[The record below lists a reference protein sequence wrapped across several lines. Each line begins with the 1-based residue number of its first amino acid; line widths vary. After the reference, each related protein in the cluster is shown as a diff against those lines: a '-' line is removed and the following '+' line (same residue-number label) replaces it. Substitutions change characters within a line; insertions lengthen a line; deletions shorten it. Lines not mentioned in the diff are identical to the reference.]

1 MTKTIRAH
9 FDGQVIVP
17 DEPVDIP
24 VHVPMEVQV
33 TVTDSHPVMSPEARR
48 MVIDRM
54 LSRALSGINLPAAAL
69 SREGI
74 YGDD

>member
-9 FDGQVIVP
+9 FDGRVIVP

-24 VHVPMEVQV
+24 VDVPMEVQV
-33 TVTDSHPVMSPEARR
+33 TVTDSGTATSPEARR
-48 MVIDRM
+48 AAIDRV
-54 LSRALSGINLPAAAL
+54 LSRAVSGINLPASAL

-74 YGDD
+74 YGND